1 MKITGLKILKR
12 EIVRNKKGDILKYL
26 TKDESFFKKFGEIYF
41 SEVLKNKIKGW
52 NFHKKNKCLLIVPYG
67 KVRFHFID
75 GRFNSSSFFK
85 EKMVIVSKTNY
96 KLILVP
102 PGVWFSFK
110 SLSKLSLVAN
120 CLEKPHKEGETLK
133 SNKIKNYIIPN

>member
-1 MKITGLKILKR
+1 MKIIGLKILKR